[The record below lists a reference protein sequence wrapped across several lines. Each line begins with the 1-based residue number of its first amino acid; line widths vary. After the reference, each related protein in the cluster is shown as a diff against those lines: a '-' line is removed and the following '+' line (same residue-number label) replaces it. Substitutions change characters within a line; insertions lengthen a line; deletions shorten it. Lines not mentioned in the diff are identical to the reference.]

1 MRAILLALL
10 LIVSGCGGFGPTA
23 PQAPPSA
30 VLARL
35 KVGDAPTLLA
45 ASPDGRRV
53 YAASNGSISFIDAAT
68 NTVLKTV
75 NDAPNSTGIAVAPNG
90 AKAYVT
96 HLFSIDLTVI
106 DTATDSLGTP
116 VTMFLQ
122 RLRGGFGFLAVAPDN
137 QTIYVANKANEAFGI
152 IDLAGGPGSLLMP
165 TVFPVD
171 VAISP
176 DGRTVYG
183 AGCKQICT
191 PGFVQLYDVPS
202 RNFTKEIAVQGSP
215 YRIVISPNGA
225 NAYVANLSGPSV
237 SFIDLAT
244 QTVTATV
251 AVPPQPTGL
260 RISPDGAT
268 LYVASQTAG
277 VLSVVDVAGATVR
290 AQLPVYQARDV
301 AVSPDGGHVYV
312 SSNDT
317 VLVIDPTKL

>member
-1 MRAILLALL
+1 
-10 LIVSGCGGFGPTA
+10 
-23 PQAPPSA
+23 
-30 VLARL
+30 
-35 KVGDAPTLLA
+35 
-45 ASPDGRRV
+45 
-53 YAASNGSISFIDAAT
+53 
-68 NTVLKTV
+68 
-75 NDAPNSTGIAVAPNG
+75 
-90 AKAYVT
+90 
-96 HLFSIDLTVI
+96 
-106 DTATDSLGTP
+106 
-116 VTMFLQ
+116 
-122 RLRGGFGFLAVAPDN
+122 VAPDN

-202 RNFTKEIAVQGSP
+202 QKFTKEIAVQGSP

-260 RISPDGAT
+260 RISPDGAP

-277 VLSVVDVAGATVR
+277 VLGVVRRCRRHRARAT
-290 AQLPVYQARDV
+290 AVYQARDV

-312 SSNDT
+312 SSNAT
-317 VLVIDPTKL
+317 VLVLDPTKL